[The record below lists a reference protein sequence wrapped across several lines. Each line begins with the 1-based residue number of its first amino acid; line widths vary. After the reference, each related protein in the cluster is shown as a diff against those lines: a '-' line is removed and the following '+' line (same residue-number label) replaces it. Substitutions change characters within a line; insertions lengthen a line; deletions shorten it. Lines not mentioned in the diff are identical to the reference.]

1 MLAFMV
7 TSEGYALTTKANSNP
22 NPDGSYEIPYIED
35 FENTAQ
41 GLKGLENLGF
51 TVFDLDG
58 DKVTWKASFG
68 DMVIEIAEGAH
79 NDWAI
84 TPGLKLK
91 KGNSYRVTF
100 STKCVLSDPERIEIL
115 AGTSPTVEA
124 MTTRLLEPYVIDW
137 TDGYRTID
145 MLLTPEND
153 GVWYIGFHCIS
164 DADKFKLFIDEIKV
178 ESPMSTSCPDKPTQV
193 SATPDAQGRPQVVI
207 SFTAPTVTVNGASL
221 QSLTSLTVKCGDRV
235 VDTVSN
241 PTPGQQYSVTDT
253 QATYGDT
260 TYDVYG
266 SNTGGD
272 GNIES
277 VQVKVGLD
285 APAPLTSVT
294 TTVTTEGVILS
305 WPAVTKDVNGRT
317 YATGLVTY
325 KICRVIGEEVSLV
338 ADNITDTQYT
348 VTIDPQSE
356 QDFYQ
361 WAVLPSYA
369 DFTSNGAFSDM
380 VPMGKPY
387 VIPFAE
393 SFPSG
398 APTYKWYSDNP
409 DPLHP
414 AIVEIA
420 TDETYAVDGLTSSD
434 NDNGY
439 VYFMANVEG
448 YSARICSA
456 KISLENSVSPVMSFK
471 TFGISEKSLNEIIVS
486 VNTGNGFEEIASFV
500 CDAPTCWEQLEVD
513 LTPFVG
519 QTVQI
524 AFTGRTRSFAAIT
537 VDDIRIVERPTHNLA
552 LTSID
557 APTMVYAGISSAI
570 SAEVSN
576 KGAQAAESYDVEF
589 YVDGAL
595 VSTIKGTSLASAK
608 STNIECPYTFSAMT
622 PGHVTVQAVVKYTPD
637 MDATDNNS
645 VQKSV
650 AVRKNSFPVPVNLA
664 AQTENGQ
671 IILNWTAPSLSDNKW
686 DVAENFD
693 DCPSWTHELD
703 GWTFIDR
710 DLAPVGTTWFE
721 IPGLINEQ
729 STSSFFVFDATK
741 DTDFD
746 TKANSGVNFLASLYV
761 TGEEGNVDDWA
772 ISPLLSGDAQTISL
786 YACSFSHLYSERMEI
801 LYTDKDSSSP
811 EDYTPVE
818 GFSAE
823 DIPTTWTRYE
833 AHLPQGARHFAIR
846 NSSKN
851 QFMLMV
857 DDISFQAAPEQL
869 SLSGYNVYRNGEKLN
884 SGLLETTNFSVEAGT
899 DKSDRFQVTAVYDKG
914 ESKPSDAVTLDG
926 SAISEI
932 SDASTIIVYVDGVN
946 IVVGGYD
953 GTVTVA
959 DLSGKTVYN
968 GNSGVISGLSGGV
981 YIVRAGDHA
990 VKVII

>member
-1 MLAFMV
+1 
-7 TSEGYALTTKANSNP
+7 
-22 NPDGSYEIPYIED
+22 
-35 FENTAQ
+35 
-41 GLKGLENLGF
+41 
-51 TVFDLDG
+51 
-58 DKVTWKASFG
+58 
-68 DMVIEIAEGAH
+68 
-79 NDWAI
+79 
-84 TPGLKLK
+84 
-91 KGNSYRVTF
+91 
-100 STKCVLSDPERIEIL
+100 
-115 AGTSPTVEA
+115 
-124 MTTRLLEPYVIDW
+124 
-137 TDGYRTID
+137 
-145 MLLTPEND
+145 
-153 GVWYIGFHCIS
+153 
-164 DADKFKLFIDEIKV
+164 
-178 ESPMSTSCPDKPTQV
+178 
-193 SATPDAQGRPQVVI
+193 
-207 SFTAPTVTVNGASL
+207 
-221 QSLTSLTVKCGDRV
+221 
-235 VDTVSN
+235 
-241 PTPGQQYSVTDT
+241 
-253 QATYGDT
+253 
-260 TYDVYG
+260 
-266 SNTGGD
+266 
-272 GNIES
+272 
-277 VQVKVGLD
+277 
-285 APAPLTSVT
+285 
-294 TTVTTEGVILS
+294 
-305 WPAVTKDVNGRT
+305 
-317 YATGLVTY
+317 
-325 KICRVIGEEVSLV
+325 
-338 ADNITDTQYT
+338 
-348 VTIDPQSE
+348 
-356 QDFYQ
+356 
-361 WAVLPSYA
+361 
-369 DFTSNGAFSDM
+369 
-380 VPMGKPY
+380 
-387 VIPFAE
+387 
-393 SFPSG
+393 
-398 APTYKWYSDNP
+398 
-409 DPLHP
+409 
-414 AIVEIA
+414 
-420 TDETYAVDGLTSSD
+420 
-434 NDNGY
+434 
-439 VYFMANVEG
+439 
-448 YSARICSA
+448 
-456 KISLENSVSPVMSFK
+456 
-471 TFGISEKSLNEIIVS
+471 
-486 VNTGNGFEEIASFV
+486 
-500 CDAPTCWEQLEVD
+500 
-513 LTPFVG
+513 
-519 QTVQI
+519 
-524 AFTGRTRSFAAIT
+524 
-537 VDDIRIVERPTHNLA
+537 
-552 LTSID
+552 
-557 APTMVYAGISSAI
+557 
-570 SAEVSN
+570 
-576 KGAQAAESYDVEF
+576 
-589 YVDGAL
+589 
-595 VSTIKGTSLASAK
+595 
-608 STNIECPYTFSAMT
+608 MT

-833 AHLPQGARHFAIR
+833 AQLPQGARHFAIR
-846 NSSKN
+846 NSTKN

-869 SLSGYNVYRNGEKLN
+869 SFSGYNVYRNGEKLN